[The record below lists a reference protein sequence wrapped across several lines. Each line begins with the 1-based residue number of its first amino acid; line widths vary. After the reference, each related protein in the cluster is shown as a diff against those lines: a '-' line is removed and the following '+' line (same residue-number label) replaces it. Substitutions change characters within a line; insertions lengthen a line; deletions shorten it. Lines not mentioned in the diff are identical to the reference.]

1 MAVHVVLILN
11 NSMNTTCT
19 RCKREYVYNRKNG
32 HRKGTCNGCAVTLY
46 RQRRKQKC
54 LNYKGGKCQKCGYN
68 KCIAALQFH
77 HRDPSQKD
85 FGLSHKGVPQSWEK
99 TKKELDKCDVLC
111 ANCHFEIHHP

>member
-1 MAVHVVLILN
+1 MAVQVVLILN

-19 RCKREYVYNRKNG
+19 RCQREYVYNRKNG

-54 LNYKGGKCQKCGYN
+54 LEYKGGKCQKCGYN
-68 KCIAALQFH
+68 KCVAALQFH
-77 HRDPSQKD
+77 HRDPTQKD